1 MVYELSESSLELIDG
16 WANEA
21 EPLINQMVAEQWEA
35 TFANPESKAYLG
47 KPIANGVNRALEQA
61 GKPTLTVARMVELD
75 PAVDK
80 YLSERGGQYITWL
93 TESGK
98 ADFRRLLV
106 NSYRENG
113 TLQGFAKV
121 FREQYPTMQTWKANQ
136 IWITESGLAANNAQ
150 MSAYEQIE
158 DVIGFRTILGPNP
171 CPICQFYHSY
181 DHKKGEDPPLYHVFC
196 NCGMEPIISGVHKF
210 REGRGD
216 PLQFMD
222 QKVYDRL
229 NSNYKEFKKG
239 SILQIDLPSLV

>member
-1 MVYELSESSLELIDG
+1 MAYELSEASLELIDG

-47 KPIANGVNRALEQA
+47 EPIANGVNRALDQA
-61 GKPTLTVARMVELD
+61 GKPTLTAARMVELD
-75 PAVDK
+75 PAVEK

-113 TLQGFAKV
+113 TMQGFAKV
-121 FREQYPTMQTWKANQ
+121 FREQYPTMQTWKSRQ
-136 IWITESGLAANNAQ
+136 IWITESRLAANNAQ

-171 CPICQFYHSY
+171 CPICRHFASY
-181 DHKKGEDPPLYHVFC
+181 DHRNGENPPLYHVFC
-196 NCGMEPIISGVHKF
+196 QCLTEPIVKGVHKW
-210 REGRGD
+210 RDVEPD

-222 QKVYDRL
+222 PAVYDRL
-229 NSNYKEFKKG
+229 NKNYQEFSRG
-239 SILQIDLPSLV
+239 SILKIDLPTLV